1 MQCLLY
7 APWCPG
13 DLITQKIYG
22 KRIQE
27 TNDASKSA
35 ITSHKPLIKWH
46 LSQGFRE

>member
-22 KRIQE
+22 TQIHDLKDTSE
-27 TNDASKSA
+27 KASQSQKE
-35 ITSHKPLIKWH
+35 LIKWH
-46 LSQGFRE
+46 LS